1 MESPKRTPL
10 DPATERLASELADV
24 EASIAMVASGAASSI
39 TLTRLLFGQQVAERL
54 AARAAS
60 KGVRLDA
67 TFWPEDSACDIHIS
81 HATRAAGWPRDAE
94 TERG

>member
-1 MESPKRTPL
+1 
-10 DPATERLASELADV
+10 V

-39 TLTRLLFGQQVAERL
+39 TLTRLVFGQQVAERL
-54 AARAAS
+54 VAGAAS

-81 HATRAAGWPRDAE
+81 RADLAAGAPHEAGAG
-94 TERG
+94 RG